1 LKNNNGLKTEHEKQE
16 VEILSLKQLVVNYQ
30 KINKCLRTNIKNVQ
44 NDLNL
49 KNALLIKSEKQMAK
63 KVKMLS
69 LNKSK
74 RIENKVKKLLSSMFS
89 PNQLNLI
96 MKKKESELVER

>member
-1 LKNNNGLKTEHEKQE
+1 
-16 VEILSLKQLVVNYQ
+16 
-30 KINKCLRTNIKNVQ
+30 
-44 NDLNL
+44 
-49 KNALLIKSEKQMAK
+49 MAK